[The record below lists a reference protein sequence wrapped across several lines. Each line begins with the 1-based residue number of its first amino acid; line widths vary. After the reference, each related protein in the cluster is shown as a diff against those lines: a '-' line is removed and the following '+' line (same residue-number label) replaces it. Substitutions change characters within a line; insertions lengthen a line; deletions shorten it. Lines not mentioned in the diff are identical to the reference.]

1 MPSKMSTFIKIS
13 CFCFIYFF
21 RPRLPW
27 IFRIGS
33 TKNVHINLFISVLM
47 NSKLKMETLHTV
59 GRVLCKMH
67 FNWLR
72 LCVKETQSEFNAN
85 YLWMHCEN
93 ALRFFVCG
101 CVLVRVSVCQKP
113 FDQNPPANRNHR
125 VAVSVELPTVSK
137 SIVAA
142 PTREKKQRFSIW
154 LIRETVVVYGFC
166 CCFRCGIHF
175 FLLPENQFSDGN
187 QFRWQPFLIF
197 RWFFRNFGIMPFFR
211 RVEVSTA
218 AFIFK
223 FAENSRA

>member
-27 IFRIGS
+27 IFHIGS

-72 LCVKETQSEFNAN
+72 LCVKETERDTERVQCKLFV
-85 YLWMHCEN
+85 N
-93 ALRFFVCG
+93 ALWK
-101 CVLVRVSVCQKP
+101 CVTLFCLWLRACACLCMPKTIRPKP
-113 FDQNPPANRNHR
+113 
-125 VAVSVELPTVSK
+125 TSK
-137 SIVAA
+137 SKSSCCGFCRAA
-142 PTREKKQRFSIW
+142 DSIEINRSSSHTRKKQRFSIW

-166 CCFRCGIHF
+166 CCFRCGVYF

-197 RWFFRNFGIMPFFR
+197 RWFFRNFEIMLFF
-211 RVEVSTA
+211 VA
-218 AFIFK
+218 
-223 FAENSRA
+223 